1 MRADDI
7 AGEISIAL
15 GPPLSGVS
23 FHHEV
28 LALNV
33 AKATQLLEK
42 KSGRIRWPLTLM
54 SPILVAG
61 QTIAMRFIFDDC
73 CAPAASCN
81 AAAPPMRPMNSR
93 RRM

>member
-1 MRADDI
+1 MHNGDIARGGDQVGMRADDI

-42 KSGRIRWPLTLM
+42 TLSESRKSNRQRPLSLD
-54 SPILVAG
+54 ILAFG
-61 QTIAMRFIFDDC
+61 LDR
-73 CAPAASCN
+73 S
-81 AAAPPMRPMNSR
+81 SSKS
-93 RRM
+93 